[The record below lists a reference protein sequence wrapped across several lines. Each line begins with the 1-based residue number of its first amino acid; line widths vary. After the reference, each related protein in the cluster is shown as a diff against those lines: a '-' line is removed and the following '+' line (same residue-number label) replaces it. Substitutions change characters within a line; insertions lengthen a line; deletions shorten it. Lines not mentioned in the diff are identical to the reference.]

1 MKVTITNDANQ
12 QLLNVFGEKPTIRL
26 NEIRTTGWGATYE
39 YELAQVEQS
48 QKDEMFKVDGI
59 TILIDPLVVNHLD
72 GDIVIDHKKNY
83 GFILKNSYE
92 ILKFGMKLNKASKWW

>member
-1 MKVTITNDANQ
+1 
-12 QLLNVFGEKPTIRL
+12 
-26 NEIRTTGWGATYE
+26 
-39 YELAQVEQS
+39 
-48 QKDEMFKVDGI
+48 MFKVDGI

-92 ILKFGMKLNKASKWW
+92 ILKFGMKLNKASK